1 MAELRRPDGAR
12 VAYEVHGDG
21 FPVLAL
27 APGGV
32 SSRAEAWEE
41 NFYHPVRELAAGFRV
56 ITMDQRH
63 AGRSH
68 APATPFSYQQTAAD
82 QLALLDHLGV
92 EQAHVVAAGST
103 CAQAWRLAA
112 DAPGRVRSLVCQ
124 EPAGRDHTN
133 TLRTF
138 LGMFDEA
145 MRLPRAEGLA
155 GVIALAQRDG
165 VFARNPGAGP
175 FAQRLHDD
183 PAFREEILAL
193 RRERYIALLVRFR
206 DGFWPDGSAY
216 FSVSEDWMADC
227 PTPMLVL
234 AGNTERQPESLAKR
248 IGREA
253 PAAVVLDAVTDAA
266 GRPAAVAAITTFLT
280 DHSPAR
286 TES

>member
-12 VAYEVHGDG
+12 IAYEVHGDG

-32 SSRAEAWEE
+32 SSRVEAWEE
-41 NFYHPVRELAAGFRV
+41 NFFHPVRELADRFTV
-56 ITMDQRH
+56 ITVDHRY

-68 APATPFSYQQTAAD
+68 APATPFSYEQTAAD
-82 QLALLDHLGV
+82 HIALLDHLGV
-92 EQAHVVAAGST
+92 EQAHVLAAGSA

-112 DAPGRVRSLVCQ
+112 DAPGRVRSLVAQ

-133 TLRTF
+133 ILGTF
-138 LGMFDEA
+138 LGTFDEA
-145 MRLPRAEGLA
+145 MRLPRAEGLD
-155 GVIALAQRDG
+155 GVIALAEQDG
-165 VFARNPGAGP
+165 VFDRNPGAGP

-183 PAFREEILAL
+183 PAFRQDILAL

-216 FSVSEDWMADC
+216 FSVPEDWMATC
-227 PTPMLVL
+227 PAPVLVL
-234 AGNTERQPESLAKR
+234 AGNTARQPESLAKR

-253 PAAVVLDAVTDAA
+253 PSAVVLNELTETGD
-266 GRPAAVAAITTFLT
+266 RPAVIAAITGFLT
-280 DHSPAR
+280 DHSPSR
-286 TES
+286 KEL